1 MPTRRR
7 YPRRRYPCRRTTR
20 RPTARRTTP
29 RRRAPYRYRSRREGW
44 ARRRGRQS
52 DVQVL
57 VLGGV
62 LLVAAAVWM
71 LVSWLLAHWWVL
83 IVLAAVGAVTA
94 TGWIHRRQQQRAW
107 DRTRQQALRYGLPEL
122 DALHHRDFEYAV
134 RDLMRRDGCT
144 DARQIGGAGDNG
156 ADVLATDPLGRTWV
170 IQCKHRRDGDR
181 GSAVGTPDL
190 QRVNGTARQ
199 LYGADVVLVV
209 TNGRFSTRC
218 QPLAAQL
225 HMHLADRRTL
235 ATWASSGRP
244 LWELLLKVPPPRKG
258 RQDSGD

>member
-7 YPRRRYPCRRTTR
+7 YPRRRITR
-20 RPTARRTTP
+20 RPTARRTAP
-29 RRRAPYRYRSRREGW
+29 RRRTPYRPRPRP
-44 ARRRGRQS
+44 RRGRES
-52 DVQVL
+52 DGQVL
-57 VLGGV
+57 VFGAVV
-62 LLVAAAVWM
+62 LVVAAVWS

-83 IVLAAVGAVTA
+83 IVLAAVGSVAGV
-94 TGWIHRRQQQRAW
+94 WWVHRYQQRQAW
-107 DRTRQQALRYGLPEL
+107 DRSRQQALRYGLPEL

-170 IQCKHRRDGDR
+170 IQVKHRRDGDR

-218 QPLAAQL
+218 PPLAAQL

-235 ATWASSGRP
+235 ATWASGGRP
-244 LWELLLKVPPPRKG
+244 LWELLPKVPPPRRG
-258 RQDSGD
+258 R